1 MPSPFVLFPGSIPN
15 VGALGTGGYAM
26 SPAEQAR
33 QQLAALQLW
42 EESVYGQRRA
52 QQEQAANSRAYQLA
66 EREYDLK
73 RDELKGKRA
82 QIAVSRGQAEA
93 DAWYKRA
100 SIDLSREELSFKV
113 QQHKDTLDF
122 DKQKHRDT
130 MGLQGLQLGAELRQ
144 RPVDLFRSLWS
155 ESQTAGDPTMS
166 GNIAQWAQA
175 FGGTQQPRI
184 ASTPY
189 ATGPATVQSLAA
201 SMSGQGGVGSQIPGA
216 GAGGQ
221 GLTTY
226 NSPGVQATLGAL
238 AAFGAAPHQAA
249 PGFLETKSDTELQ
262 AIAGG
267 LAETGYLSDIANA
280 KYRRSRLPS
289 SQVSAGA
296 A

>member
-1 MPSPFVLFPGSIPN
+1 MPFTLFPGSVPN

-26 SPAEQAR
+26 SPAEQMRAN
-33 QQLAALQLW
+33 LAAIEAW
-42 EESVYGQRRA
+42 EQSTYGQRRA
-52 QQEQAANSRAYQLA
+52 QQEQAANSRGYQLA

-73 RDELKGKRA
+73 RDGLKQTRA
-82 QIAVSRGQAEA
+82 RLAIEQCQAKA
-93 DAWYKRA
+93 DEWYKRA

-113 QQHKDTLDF
+113 QQHKDTLEF
-122 DKQKHRDT
+122 DKQRHRDT
-130 MGLQGLQLGAELRQ
+130 MGLQGLQLGAELR
-144 RPVDLFRSLWS
+144 RNPIDMFRSLWA

-166 GNIAQWAQA
+166 GNIANWAQA

-189 ATGPATVQSLAA
+189 ATGPATLDSLAA
-201 SMSGQGGVGSQIPGA
+201 SMTGQGGVGSQIPGA
-216 GAGGQ
+216 GTGGQ

-238 AAFGAAPHQAA
+238 AQFGAAPHQAA
-249 PGFLETKSDTELQ
+249 PGFLETKSDTERQ

-267 LAETGYLSDIANA
+267 LAETGYLADLTNT

-289 SQVSAGA
+289 STVSASA